1 MLGKLIFHQARWFRI
16 SAIIAIIL
24 AAMVAPLVVSPY
36 TLTFLLQLFM
46 IIALAQS
53 WNLISGITGY
63 VSFGHTV
70 FFGIGAYTG
79 ALMLTASLSL
89 IAHFPAI
96 ATPWF
101 LAILY
106 GFTIFCGMAISF
118 LFSLPLGLLTLRLQG
133 PYFAIAMLGVNEVGR
148 MVATLWV
155 DLTAGGDGIPVSPAV
170 LPDLPVAYYIMFFLG
185 AFATGLVAWIYHHR
199 LGLELRTIREDEG
212 AAEMVGINTIRNK
225 IVAFILSAA
234 IPGAVG
240 VVYVMYTSFIDPHS
254 AFTPILNLQMIVIV
268 LLGGAGTIWGP
279 VLGAVI
285 IMGSREFMWAEF
297 PALHLALLGILVI
310 IVVFYMPKGILGLVS
325 RRKTVRVDHT
335 PDNYASTEKLVP

>member
-1 MLGKLIFHQARWFRI
+1 MLGKLHQARWFRI
-16 SAIIAIIL
+16 LVIIAIIS
-24 AAMVAPLVVSPY
+24 AAMIAPLMVTHY

-46 IIALAQS
+46 MIALAQS

-63 VSFGHTV
+63 VSFGHTA

-79 ALMLTASLSL
+79 ALMLTAGLSL
-89 IAHFPAI
+89 MTHFSPTAM
-96 ATPWF
+96 PWF

-106 GFTIFCGMAISF
+106 AVTIFCGMAISF
-118 LFSLPLGLLTLRLQG
+118 LVALPLGLLTLRLQG
-133 PYFAIAMLGVNEVGR
+133 PYFAIAMLGINEIGR

-155 DLTAGGDGIPVSPAV
+155 DLTSGGDGIPVDPDV
-170 LPDLPVAYYIMFFLG
+170 LPSLPTAYYIMFFLG
-185 AFATGLVAWIYHHR
+185 AIATGLVAWIYHSR

-212 AAEMVGINTIRNK
+212 AAEMIGIDTIRNK

-240 VVYVMYTSFIDPHS
+240 VVYVMYTSFIDPYS

-268 LLGGAGTIWGP
+268 LLGGTGTIWGP

-297 PALHLALLGILVI
+297 PSVHLALLGILVI
-310 IVVFYMPKGILGLVS
+310 MVVFYMPKGILGLVS
-325 RRKTVRVDHT
+325 RRKTVRVDHAS
-335 PDNYASTEKLVP
+335 DNHVSAKELAP